1 MNEEATLMLVAGNK
15 VGPLEDWEVASLSHY
30 RWLEV
35 QVNEEAMMMLV
46 EGNEV
51 VPIQDWGVASL
62 SCYL

>member
-1 MNEEATLMLVAGNK
+1 MPVADNQ

-35 QVNEEAMMMLV
+35 QVNEEATMMLV
-46 EGNEV
+46 AGNEV
-51 VPIQDWGVASL
+51 VPLQDWGVASL